1 MSKQKTDFQ
10 HLVSLP
16 VIVAAL
22 GYFVDIYDLQLF
34 GIVRVPSLT
43 SLVPADLPKEQI
55 EKIVSEAGTGI
66 LDFQMIG
73 LLIGGILWGILG
85 DKKGR
90 LSVLFGS
97 IITYSI
103 ANVACGMI
111 PHISF
116 MDKLEAYKWLRFIAG
131 IGLAGELGAGITLV
145 SEVLPKHLRAI
156 GTSLVAGIGLLGAV
170 VAKFTVVLSG
180 SWTSAYFV
188 GGALGFALLL
198 LRVGVIESG
207 MYKDIKEH
215 SHIEKGNFFSFF
227 TNWDRFVKYMK
238 CIGIGLP
245 TWFSI
250 GILIYFCNEFGKAFG
265 ITEKVDPGW
274 AVMWGYVGI
283 SIGDFFS
290 GFISHKLHSRKK
302 AIAAMMAFALV
313 GFLIYIF
320 GGLSSPNM
328 IYFMACWLGLG
339 TGYWAMFV
347 TVGAE
352 QFGTNLRATAA
363 TTVPNMVRGAV
374 VIMTFLY
381 GGFKTG
387 TFKAFGTELFTIT
400 PLGVITAGAIVGLIS
415 FGLGFYSTL
424 TVPETHGRDLD
435 FLEE

>member
-1 MSKQKTDFQ
+1 MQQKTTFQ
-10 HLVSLP
+10 QLLSLP

-34 GIVRVPSLT
+34 GIVRIQSIT
-43 SLVPADLPKEQI
+43 SLVPAGLSKE
-55 EKIVSEAGTGI
+55 EVDKLVSEAGTTI
-66 LDFQMIG
+66 LDYQMIG
-73 LLIGGILWGILG
+73 LLIGGILWGVLG

-103 ANVACGMI
+103 ANICCGLVQ
-111 PHISF
+111 HVSL
-116 MDKLEAYKWLRFIAG
+116 MDKIEAYKWLRFIAG

-145 SEVLPKHLRAI
+145 SEVLPKNLRAI

-170 VAKFTVVLSG
+170 VAKFTVVLAG
-180 SWTSAYFV
+180 SWTSAYLV
-188 GGALGFALLL
+188 GGGLGLALLL

-207 MYKDIKEH
+207 MYKEVSEK
-215 SHIEKGNFFSFF
+215 SSVEKGNFFAFF
-227 TNWDRFVKYMK
+227 TNYERFVKYMK

-265 ITEKVDPGW
+265 IEEKVDPGW

-290 GFISHKLHSRKK
+290 GFLSHRMQSRKK
-302 AIAAMMAFALV
+302 AILAMMAFAFL
-313 GFLIYIF
+313 GFLF
-320 GGLSSPNM
+320 FVFVGVKSASM
-328 IYFMACWLGLG
+328 IYFVACWLGLG

-363 TTVPNMVRGAV
+363 TTVPNMVRGSV

-381 GGFKTG
+381 GGLKGG
-387 TFKAFGTELFTIT
+387 TFKAFGSELFSIT
-400 PLGVITAGAIVGLIS
+400 PMGVITAGAIVGFIC
-415 FGLGFYSTL
+415 FGIGFYSTL
-424 TVPETHGRDLD
+424 TVPETHEKDLN
-435 FLEE
+435 FVEE